1 MYAAPVNPSLALLLL
16 ACEPDAPAPGSPA
29 QAVAQA
35 QSQAQSEPSAG
46 SGPMDFFPARRTL
59 SPSGRWEVH
68 VGQDRRLSLRLPQGE
83 VLLDAPVDPRLSF
96 SPDEGWLY
104 YARDAGLGET
114 EIWRVA
120 LPSGSPEPV
129 VQWTGTADRPVVSP
143 DGRRLAFISGT
154 TGLASFW
161 MVSLDGPLPVPI
173 EQGVQLSNKD
183 LVRIPGQAPEGFV
196 PPPTT
201 VLPGWDDQGL
211 SWSAQG
217 QAWRLQVAP

>member
-1 MYAAPVNPSLALLLL
+1 MYALSVLPSLALPLLL
-16 ACEPDAPAPGSPA
+16 ACAPEASPPRSPA
-29 QAVAQA
+29 EAVDRAQA
-35 QSQAQSEPSAG
+35 QVEPAPG

-59 SPSGRWEVH
+59 SPSGSVEVH
-68 VGQDRRLSLRLPQGE
+68 VGEDRALRLALPQGE
-83 VLLDAPVDPRLSF
+83 RLLDQPVDPRVAF
-96 SPDEGWLY
+96 SPDEAWLY

-129 VQWTGTADRPVVSP
+129 VQWSGNADRPALSP
-143 DGRRLAFISGT
+143 DGRRLAFVSGT

-161 MVSLDGPLPVPI
+161 VVPLDGPLPVPFAR
-173 EQGVQLSNKD
+173 GVQLSNKD
-183 LVRIPGQAPEGFV
+183 LVRVPGQAPEGFL

-201 VLPGWDDQGL
+201 VLPTWDEQGL

-217 QAWRLQVAP
+217 KAWRLEVGP